1 MKIKKLETF
10 TNPSVGF
17 VKVTTDDGHEGWGQV
32 SNYNSDI
39 TCQIFHRQV
48 ARYALGQDAL
58 DIEAL
63 VTLIPEREHKFPGSY
78 LMRAITG
85 LDTALWDLKGK
96 LEGKSVC
103 ELLGGKPRPFPVYAS
118 SMKRGEI
125 TPEGEAER
133 LKRLQGECG
142 YKAFKFRVG
151 KECGHDEDEWP
162 GRTDAIVP
170 QVRKALGDQAIL
182 LVDGNSGYTPKK
194 AIEVGHMLQ
203 DHGVV
208 HFEEPCPY
216 WEYHWTKEVKQ
227 ALDLDV
233 TGGEQDCD
241 LALWRFA
248 IDMRVVDVVQPDVCY
263 IGGINRTLKV
273 VEMAKRA
280 GIPVTPHS
288 ANLSMVTVF
297 TLHLM
302 GAIENAGPYVEF
314 SIEGEDYYPWQDRLF
329 TPALIA
335 RDGKVQIPDAPGW
348 GVEIS
353 KDWLSKAT
361 YQKSEVA

>member
-17 VKVTTDDGHEGWGQV
+17 VKVTTDEGQEGWGQV

-58 DIEAL
+58 DIESL

-78 LMRAITG
+78 LMRALTG
-85 LDTALWDLKGK
+85 LDTALWDLRGK

-125 TPEGEAER
+125 TPEAEAER
-133 LKRLQGECG
+133 LKRLQGEFG
-142 YKAFKFRVG
+142 YTAFKFRVG

-170 QVRKALGDQAIL
+170 QVRKALGDQATL

-194 AIEVGHMLQ
+194 AIEVGKMLQ

-216 WEYHWTKEVKQ
+216 WEYHWTREVKE

-248 IDMRVVDVVQPDVCY
+248 IDMRAVDVVQPDVCY
-263 IGGINRTLKV
+263 LGGINRTLKV
-273 VEMAKRA
+273 VEMAKQA

-302 GAIENAGPYVEF
+302 GAIDNAGPYVEF
-314 SIEGEDYYPWQDRLF
+314 SIEGEDYYPWQDGLF
-329 TPALIA
+329 TPALVA

-361 YQKSEVA
+361 YQKSELA